1 MLLPNAWFS
10 KIGLLAVGALLWG
23 GGAQAAVALSPRG
36 ASLESLS
43 KEPLF
48 QCVKERFYSCF
59 VQYYALPTDL
69 SGELVETGRDGQN
82 IPLSD
87 NPRGSEVSPRLEKV
101 APILNWDKLGSR
113 LNDEL
118 KQLRYI
124 PTGNVEVDAENKER
138 VAQRW
143 AAFAFMLKRLDPARV
158 WQRYRFWLCG
168 KKMFR

>member
-1 MLLPNAWFS
+1 MWFPNAWFS

-23 GGAQAAVALSPRG
+23 GGAQAG
-36 ASLESLS
+36 TSLDSLS

-87 NPRGSEVSPRLEKV
+87 NPRGSEMSPRLEKV
-101 APILNWDKLGSR
+101 LPILSPHKLGFYIEHQLSNKSSIEKSEFC
-113 LNDEL
+113 LFSVKSCHQQTWSEL
-118 KQLRYI
+118 I
-124 PTGNVEVDAENKER
+124 
-138 VAQRW
+138 
-143 AAFAFMLKRLDPARV
+143 
-158 WQRYRFWLCG
+158 LC
-168 KKMFR
+168 FN